1 MTTTAGGRRLLEH
14 CFTQFGATS
23 ETGHEDAN
31 HTHSGASDWEA
42 AEGDPRPQGL
52 FGGGR

>member
-42 AEGDPRPQGL
+42 THSVHVDPYTVRL
-52 FGGGR
+52 L